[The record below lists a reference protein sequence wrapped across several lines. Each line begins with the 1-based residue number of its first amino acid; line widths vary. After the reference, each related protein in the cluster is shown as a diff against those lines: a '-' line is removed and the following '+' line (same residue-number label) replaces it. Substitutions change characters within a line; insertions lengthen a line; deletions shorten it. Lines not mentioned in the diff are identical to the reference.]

1 MDKQNPV
8 SEVSDSY
15 DEQAGLTTLIDGLDG
30 FDPESSG
37 EEPPVSEDTDPEDS
51 PAGDEDE
58 EPIEES
64 SDDSPESDE
73 DEDEDEEDLPPAIQK
88 MQKRIN
94 KLTARAKAAE
104 EESERLKAEV
114 SELKRSPRESE
125 KKPGSAYDLDNVWD
139 PTRLAEIRAKAHE
152 VMAFARKNRDGYYD
166 EQSGDEF
173 SAEQMATMLTNAEK
187 MYYEGV
193 PEREQYLR
201 ENQVANETARKS
213 FPWLSKPNSP
223 ELKQAQRALAEF
235 PEIRKRADWPVI
247 LGDLVEGRK
256 LREQGQKAQGRKPIN
271 TPPASPGK
279 AAAVPRTNREGD
291 LKRNRIQR
299 AIQDPTPEGIADF
312 IDAMG
317 I

>member
-1 MDKQNPV
+1 MDQKNPV
-8 SEVSDSY
+8 SEVSDSF
-15 DEQAGLTTLIDGLDG
+15 DEHAGLTTLIDGLEG
-30 FDPESSG
+30 FEPKSSG
-37 EEPPVSEDTDPEDS
+37 EQPPESEDLEPEEN
-51 PAGDEDE
+51 PTGDEDE
-58 EPIEES
+58 ETLEES
-64 SDDSPESDE
+64 SEDSPESDE
-73 DEDEDEEDLPPAIQK
+73 DEDEDDLPPAIQK

-104 EESERLKAEV
+104 EESERLKNEV

-125 KKPGSAYDLDNVWD
+125 TKPGSAYDLDNVWD
-139 PTRLAEIRAKAHE
+139 PTKLAEIRAKAHE
-152 VMAFARKNRDGYYD
+152 VMAFARKHRDGYYD

-201 ENQVANETARKS
+201 ENQTANEIAKKS

-223 ELKQAQRALAEF
+223 ELKEAQRALAEF

-256 LREQGQKAQGRKPIN
+256 LREQGPKAHGRKPIN